1 MDVDRDV
8 GSVLDSTWRR
18 GSRVV
23 FQPIYMQGIPS
34 TCRSGARIQ
43 YLSSELLLV
52 VGRALDNIGHISK
65 IIRCSVRPLAYIDK
79 EIRINQSL
87 APLDRLLT
95 SLIRSRRPKHYS
107 FDDLLTRLCP
117 IYRQSL
123 HNKRPDTI
131 SEVYPF

>member
-8 GSVLDSTWRR
+8 GSVLDSTWS
-18 GSRVV
+18 SRVV

-117 IYRQSL
+117 NYRQSL